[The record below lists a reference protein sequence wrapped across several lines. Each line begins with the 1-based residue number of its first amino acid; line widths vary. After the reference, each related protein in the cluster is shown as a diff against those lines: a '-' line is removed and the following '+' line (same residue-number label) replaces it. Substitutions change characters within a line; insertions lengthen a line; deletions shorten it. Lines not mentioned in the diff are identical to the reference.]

1 LSGEIQLLNFNKT
14 MMKKIVFCLLAA
26 ALLPVYLFSQLF
38 RNATNQLPDNG
49 AKGAT
54 MDVRAADL
62 DKDGDLDLVLANE
75 FQANAILFNDGR
87 GNFTNGSAN
96 NLPQVIHD
104 SEDVAIADFNGD
116 GHLDLVFCSEDDFV
130 HEYYWGNGRGG
141 FTTATVALPNSEAN
155 AVITTDLNGDGKPDL
170 LFGNNGTTTVLIN
183 DGQGGFTNESNR
195 VPAVP
200 RVTQDLA
207 MADVDQD
214 GDLDLFLGNENGN
227 LLFLNTGKGFF
238 VDSSANHLP
247 ALTGLET
254 RKVTFGDVDKDGDQ
268 DVFLANVAFRALRN
282 PRDRLLLNDGRGR
295 FTDASATQL
304 PSDNDHTLDGI
315 FEDFDNDGDLDL
327 VTAAAFGGSL
337 KTYRNDGR
345 GFFTENTQ
353 EVLGDVYQISGLG
366 VISADFNGDGRRD
379 LYFCDRRLPNT
390 NTKDLLFLRQ
400 APTKT
405 ADLKAD
411 ELLIYPNPVEDS
423 VFIETKAAIKTV
435 HLLHATGQVVQKLT
449 LHPQGD
455 SRYRCDLSRKTGMA
469 AGLYVL
475 KVETKKGVLSR
486 TVFLR

>member
-1 LSGEIQLLNFNKT
+1 
-14 MMKKIVFCLLAA
+14 MMKRTVFCLFTAV
-26 ALLPVYLFSQLF
+26 LLPAFLFAQLF
-38 RNATNQLPDNG
+38 RNATNQLPDIG
-49 AKGAT
+49 ARGAT

-62 DKDGDLDLVLANE
+62 DQDGDLDLILANE
-75 FQANAILFNDGR
+75 FQANTLLFNDGR
-87 GNFTNGSAN
+87 GNFTNGSAG

-104 SEDVAIADFNGD
+104 SEDVAVADFNGD
-116 GHLDLVFCSEDDFV
+116 GNLDLVFCSEDDFV

-141 FTTATVALPNSEAN
+141 FAAAPVSLPNSEAN
-155 AVITTDLNGDGKPDL
+155 AVIAQDINGDSKLDL

-183 DGQGGFTNESNR
+183 DGSGGFSNESTR
-195 VPAVP
+195 VPAIP

-207 MADVDQD
+207 MADVDND

-238 VDSSANHLP
+238 VDSTATHLP

-254 RKVTFGDVDKDGDQ
+254 RKVSFGDVDKDGDV

-282 PRDRLLLNDGRGR
+282 PRDRLLLNNGRGR
-295 FTDASATQL
+295 FTDVSNTQL

-353 EVLGDVYQISGLG
+353 EVLGEVFQISGLG

-400 APTKT
+400 TPTKT
-405 ADLKAD
+405 ADIKAD
-411 ELLIYPNPVEDS
+411 ELLVYPNPVEDS
-423 VFIETKAAIKTV
+423 VFIETKATIKSV
-435 HLLHATGQVVQKLT
+435 LLLNSSGQMVQKLT

-455 SRYRCDLSRKTGMA
+455 SRYRCDLSRKTSMA
-469 AGLYVL
+469 TGLYVL
-475 KVETKKGVLSR
+475 KVETKKGVLTRS
-486 TVFLR
+486 VFLR